1 MTQKTNPFRPRA
13 VREPSSQL
21 SQVLE
26 TKRHRRLG
34 RIQYGLQAAIAQ
46 ACTNARTRK
55 TRARAALT
63 KSENWTKLTKEE
75 QDSRVRTAAD
85 NVDLKLQVELHDL
98 ERMWNERVGTHPE
111 EDLKMISSSDDDS
124 EMEDGPVDVAADEPL
139 FDADGNAIFPEAV
152 DDMAGNRV
160 RASEARLAKVIERF
174 EKVGSFNETGWDSED
189 AEER

>member
-1 MTQKTNPFRPRA
+1 M
-13 VREPSSQL
+13 
-21 SQVLE
+21 
-26 TKRHRRLG
+26 
-34 RIQYGLQAAIAQ
+34 
-46 ACTNARTRK
+46 
-55 TRARAALT
+55 
-63 KSENWTKLTKEE
+63 KEE

-85 NVDLKLQVELHDL
+85 NVDLKLQVELYDL
-98 ERMWNERVGTHPE
+98 ERMWNERVGTHPK
-111 EDLKMISSSDDDS
+111 EDLKMISSSDDDSSS

-139 FDADGNAIFPEAV
+139 FDADGNAIFPEAL